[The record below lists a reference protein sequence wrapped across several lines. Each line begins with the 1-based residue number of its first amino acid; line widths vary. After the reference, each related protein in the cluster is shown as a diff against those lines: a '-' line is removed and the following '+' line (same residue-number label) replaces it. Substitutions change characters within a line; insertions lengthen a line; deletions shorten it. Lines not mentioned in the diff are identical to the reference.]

1 MTEPHDEVD
10 RRLGELARATEPIR
24 AQSGFA
30 QRVMLRVAAEGG
42 WREELVRSARR
53 LVPLAALAAVVAVT
67 WAVLSA
73 STTDEALAVAEENVE
88 EVLW

>member
-10 RRLGELARATEPIR
+10 RRLGKLARATESIR
-24 AQSGFA
+24 ARSGFA
-30 QRVMLRVAAEGG
+30 ERVMLRVAAEGG
-42 WREELVRSARR
+42 WREELVRSSRR
-53 LVPLAALAAVVAVT
+53 LVPLAALAAVAAVA